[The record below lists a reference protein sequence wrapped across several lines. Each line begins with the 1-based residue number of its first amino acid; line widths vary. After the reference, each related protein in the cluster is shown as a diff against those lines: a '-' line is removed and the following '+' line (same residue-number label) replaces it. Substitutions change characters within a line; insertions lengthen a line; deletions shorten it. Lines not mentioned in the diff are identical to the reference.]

1 MNFANIFAGSIVGG
15 QVNPL
20 VTFSNG
26 EYVFCIYT
34 VLVVAHRQLM
44 GVPIGVLVVAVAI
57 WMSVMVSIRRE
68 RMLVAPPGFAG
79 HENSALRPYLQGD
92 LLPPK

>member
-1 MNFANIFAGSIVGG
+1 MNFANIFAGPIVGG

-34 VLVVAHRQLM
+34 VLVAHRQPVV
-44 GVPIGVLVVAVAI
+44 VPIGALVVAVAI
-57 WMSVMVSIRRE
+57 WISVMVSI
-68 RMLVAPPGFAG
+68 G
-79 HENSALRPYLQGD
+79 
-92 LLPPK
+92 

>member
-1 MNFANIFAGSIVGG
+1 MNFANIFAGPIVCG

-34 VLVVAHRQLM
+34 VLVAHRQPVV
-44 GVPIGVLVVAVAI
+44 VPIGALVVVVAI
-57 WMSVMVSIRRE
+57 
-68 RMLVAPPGFAG
+68 
-79 HENSALRPYLQGD
+79 
-92 LLPPK
+92 

>member
-1 MNFANIFAGSIVGG
+1 MW
-15 QVNPL
+15 
-20 VTFSNG
+20 FSGLRPSVSNV

-34 VLVVAHRQLM
+34 VLVAHRQLVV
-44 GVPIGVLVVAVAI
+44 VPIGVFVVAVAI
-57 WMSVMVSIRRE
+57 WISVMVSIRWE